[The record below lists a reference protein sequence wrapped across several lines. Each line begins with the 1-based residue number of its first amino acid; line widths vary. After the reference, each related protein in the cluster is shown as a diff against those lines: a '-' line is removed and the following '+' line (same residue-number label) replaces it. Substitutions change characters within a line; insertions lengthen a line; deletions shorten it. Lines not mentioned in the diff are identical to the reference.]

1 MVQSAPNQHFP
12 LEEFPCRPEQ
22 LISAIISLLGANMG
36 GKSTVMRQTA
46 LLVILAQIGCKVGC
60 TVSKDICTDIIFNL
74 H

>member
-46 LLVILAQIGCKVGC
+46 LLVILAQIGCKV
-60 TVSKDICTDIIFNL
+60 SYQKIFVHL
-74 H
+74 